1 MPLLPSPTNQQY
13 TLVMNPE
20 MDHDIEQLE
29 RRLGKDRSE
38 VFLSALRLY
47 ATVKEQ
53 QLQYSSCVILQDPSG
68 KNKKVIPDV

>member
-1 MPLLPSPTNQQY
+1 MPSLPSPTNQQY

-20 MDHDIEQLE
+20 MDHDIEQLG

-38 VFLSALRLY
+38 VFLSALRFY
-47 ATVKEQ
+47 ATVKEH
-53 QLQYSSCVILQDPSG
+53 QLQYSSSVILQNPSG